1 MVQKTEKSNEWTEF
15 KNTVETRVLANE
27 NKIKSLKKITNLNSK
42 VYKKIASLEKAN
54 YDLRKYIDEYIIEE
68 KVRRDNFHKAK
79 LLELQNLDSNM
90 AHLEL
95 GQNK

>member
-79 LLELQNLDSNM
+79 SLELQDLDSNM

>member
-54 YDLRKYIDEYIIEE
+54 YDLRKYIDEYIIFI
-68 KVRRDNFHKAK
+68 KQSRLNCKT
-79 LLELQNLDSNM
+79 
-90 AHLEL
+90 
-95 GQNK
+95 

>member
-1 MVQKTEKSNEWTEF
+1 M
-15 KNTVETRVLANE
+15 
-27 NKIKSLKKITNLNSK
+27 KKITNLNSK

-54 YDLRKYIDEYIIEE
+54 YDLRKYMDEYIIEE
-68 KVRRDNFHKAK
+68 KVKIDNFQKAK
-79 LLELQNLDSNM
+79 LLELQDLDSNM

>member
-1 MVQKTEKSNEWTEF
+1 
-15 KNTVETRVLANE
+15 
-27 NKIKSLKKITNLNSK
+27 LNSK

-54 YDLRKYIDEYIIEE
+54 YDLRKYMDEYIIEE
-68 KVRRDNFHKAK
+68 KVKIDNFQKAK
-79 LLELQNLDSNM
+79 LLELQDLDSNM